1 MNRLSKDDEH
11 EFTRRSFL
19 RTTSAGVAGALVLDF
34 GRPVDT
40 GAFGLP
46 LRFEPTSLLGSC
58 TRVEG
63 ATVIPGATWYEAQRE
78 NDGLVYR
85 FEPGILAGMRFLT
98 ADIFADSPDLPVF
111 QLRLREG
118 EDGPTFTL
126 LYAILPYAEA
136 RMRMRAE
143 AINQNQWQF
152 LREGAFLKPMA
163 GGSRVDLSKV
173 DRMHLVVL
181 RKGPNPVRWSQ
192 TAITAALEEPTK
204 LKAPRVPNA
213 LLDQLGQSDTR
224 VWPSKTRSVEELK
237 TRLNAQLAAASSHKW
252 PEAFSEWGG
261 LATRVEKAAKPN
273 GFFRTHHDGTRWWL
287 LDPSGHPFWSAGL
300 DSVRVDIDSNYDGL
314 ERALA
319 WMPPADGEFKEIYQ
333 IRGDGRRSIN
343 YLAANFIRTFGGGW
357 YDKWTTITVG
367 ELRRLGFNTIANWS
381 DWEIARKARF
391 PYVRPLAW
399 GVREAPFIYRD
410 FPDVFDP
417 RWEADVRR
425 FAQQLTSTRDD
436 PAFIGYF
443 LMNEPT
449 WGFARETPA
458 SGMLF
463 NTPQSATR
471 RALADALAT
480 KYPDDRALSNAWGF
494 ETTRAKVREG
504 AWTRTL
510 TPAAERDLADF
521 SAVMVEKYFRTL
533 SESCRSVDPSHL
545 NLGIRYHT
553 VPPEWAVAG
562 MRSFDVF
569 SMNCYDAKVKSV
581 EMEKIAAMLKMPVM
595 VGEWHFGAL
604 DAGLPASGIG
614 HVKTQDDRGRAYR
627 VYLEDAASKPWC
639 VGVHYFILYDQS
651 ALGRFD
657 GECYN
662 IGFLD
667 VCNRPY
673 EPLCRAARAS
683 HERVYDLA
691 LGKVQPFTDAPEYLP
706 KLFV

>member
-63 ATVIPGATWYEAQRE
+63 ATVIPAATWYEAQRE

-261 LATRVEKAAKPN
+261 LATRVEKPAKRKRQFPYRKVEDLEADIAA
-273 GFFRTHHDGTRWWL
+273 
-287 LDPSGHPFWSAGL
+287 A
-300 DSVRVDIDSNYDGL
+300 
-314 ERALA
+314 E
-319 WMPPADGEFKEIYQ
+319 
-333 IRGDGRRSIN
+333 
-343 YLAANFIRTFGGGW
+343 
-357 YDKWTTITVG
+357 G
-367 ELRRLGFNTIANWS
+367 ELRQLEEA
-381 DWEIARKARF
+381 
-391 PYVRPLAW
+391 LAS
-399 GVREAPFIYRD
+399 PDLYRD
-410 FPDVFDP
+410 GERV
-417 RWEADVRR
+417 
-425 FAQQLTSTRDD
+425 
-436 PAFIGYF
+436 
-443 LMNEPT
+443 
-449 WGFARETPA
+449 
-458 SGMLF
+458 
-463 NTPQSATR
+463 
-471 RALADALAT
+471 
-480 KYPDDRALSNAWGF
+480 K
-494 ETTRAKVREG
+494 ETTRSFEETKARLHQLYEH
-504 AWTRTL
+504 W
-510 TPAAERDLADF
+510 EE
-521 SAVMVEKYFRTL
+521 AVE
-533 SESCRSVDPSHL
+533 L
-545 NLGIRYHT
+545 N
-553 VPPEWAVAG
+553 
-562 MRSFDVF
+562 
-569 SMNCYDAKVKSV
+569 
-581 EMEKIAAMLKMPVM
+581 
-595 VGEWHFGAL
+595 
-604 DAGLPASGIG
+604 
-614 HVKTQDDRGRAYR
+614 
-627 VYLEDAASKPWC
+627 
-639 VGVHYFILYDQS
+639 
-651 ALGRFD
+651 
-657 GECYN
+657 
-662 IGFLD
+662 
-667 VCNRPY
+667 
-673 EPLCRAARAS
+673 
-683 HERVYDLA
+683 
-691 LGKVQPFTDAPEYLP
+691 
-706 KLFV
+706 